1 MFDNRNLN
9 LPVTKLTDIA
19 EILGIKGSKERK
31 SEKPN
36 FQDQDEDESYS
47 RLVFYA
53 HFDEDCDFII
63 NRITNSKIPIL
74 PTCKFQSLTDGDP
87 LSFED
92 AYGRKLKNVYS
103 VTVTKGNLKNIFETI
118 ALENL
123 KSYGFEFWFW
133 AKDTTFDLLK
143 NSENSFALS
152 IVKNC
157 LIFSLNQS
165 IVFNDINN
173 QKCKFSIGK
182 WNHILLQMSKNE
194 SGEIYFNGENIAQF
208 KNKFETRQL
217 KNAQLLFLPVFE
229 GETTEI
235 RIWKCELDERRKN
248 RSHQLTLPETF
259 EKKFGKNI
267 MFKQD
272 RLRGKSQRSHS
283 LIGDNNKSVESLNK
297 GEVKKLST
305 IEGPKGSKMFISLA
319 NDGNTLGQISKKT
332 SISSAVGPVQNTTK
346 SGLQISNTIQNETNK
361 HFNMNTFN
369 LNEIMETKN
378 SNEIV
383 KKNSTLIKPLQSSIF
398 KDYFQ
403 LLESE
408 ERELKE
414 SNISDLLKKQ
424 QLTRFIRVFLLQFMR
439 FLFND
444 EFKEGLKIIEH
455 QIKEVINAKVD
466 SYAPLI
472 CPMVS
477 AKLILSCFEQIG
489 DKFNQEVHLDFVLR
503 YINLMNYLKL
513 NDKISMI
520 ISVRCLSLYIK
531 AASYK
536 IGKLVVNSIDQVSL
550 LVS

>member
-182 WNHILLQMSKNE
+182 WKHILLQMSKNE

-383 KKNSTLIKPLQSSIF
+383 KKN
-398 KDYFQ
+398 
-403 LLESE
+403 
-408 ERELKE
+408 
-414 SNISDLLKKQ
+414 
-424 QLTRFIRVFLLQFMR
+424 
-439 FLFND
+439 
-444 EFKEGLKIIEH
+444 
-455 QIKEVINAKVD
+455 
-466 SYAPLI
+466 
-472 CPMVS
+472 
-477 AKLILSCFEQIG
+477 
-489 DKFNQEVHLDFVLR
+489 
-503 YINLMNYLKL
+503 
-513 NDKISMI
+513 
-520 ISVRCLSLYIK
+520 
-531 AASYK
+531 
-536 IGKLVVNSIDQVSL
+536 
-550 LVS
+550 